1 MKIYFTCSDTNA
13 AYRKQRALIKIYG
26 QAEHMDDADVIVP
39 VGGDGHMLDILSII
53 GDRKIQVSVFGLNM
67 GTVGYAMNDISKEC
81 LIERIENAESQVIR
95 PVRVS
100 VFGHDGKSTAMKAWN
115 EGTVFRQRLQ
125 TLRISISVNNEMRIK
140 DISCDGLIYATPF
153 GSTAY
158 NRSAGGPILP
168 LESRSNVLTPICP
181 HRPRD
186 WPGAVLPFR
195 TNVTVE
201 NHDSN
206 KRPMM
211 VTADGKEIRDA
222 ERVTFITDTRTSAT
236 LLFDP
241 DHGLSERILR
251 EQFPFGD

>member
-1 MKIYFTCSDTNA
+1 MRIAFTNSGMDP
-13 AYRKQRALIKIYG
+13 AYRKYLELAAVYG
-26 QAEHMDDADVIVP
+26 QEQDPQDAEVIVAI
-39 VGGDGHMLDILSII
+39 GGDGHMLDVLAHMEHN
-53 GDRKIQVSVFGLNM
+53 KITVPVFGLNM
-67 GTVGYAMNDISKEC
+67 GTVGYAMNDVREGC
-81 LIERIENAESQVIR
+81 LIERIQSAEPQVIR
-95 PVRVS
+95 PLRLNVS
-100 VFGHDGKSTAMKAWN
+100 NVHGFAYELLAWN
-115 EGTVFRQRLQ
+115 EGTVFRQDLQ
-125 TLRISISVNNEMRIK
+125 TLKVAVSVGDTERIR

-186 WPGAVLPFR
+186 WPGAVLPFKAGLTI
-195 TNVTVE
+195 TNLDT
-201 NHDSN
+201 D

-211 VTADGKEIRDA
+211 ATADGVKVENA
-222 ERVTFITDTRTSAT
+222 KSVTIATAMRKKAT

-251 EQFPFGD
+251 EQFPF